1 MDFTTLP
8 PQLIYKKRKSLEEFT
23 NNNEI
28 NECLVDN
35 MLDIEYL
42 QSYNFK
48 ERVTTYLNAAYYICT
63 LILIDKHPEWS
74 LSKYYDIACCNQ
86 NNGVVSQAVTL
97 SIVKI
102 YLLHFDSDWQ
112 KKHKKLVEK
121 LDIFLDDHWVHK
133 NNPFFNDHSYMD
145 TFNLLNSSSVVTS
158 SISPSEFTLRP
169 IDQSAIDEMRVAH
182 FSWTTFTEY
191 YNYDI
196 MKDLVYNL
204 GKEKEG
210 MDILVKSLRHDA
222 EEFYSK
228 KSPVYES
235 IYNKLQEIEHD
246 IYLEY
251 IYPIN
256 ALRAADEMEEMRY
269 LDDVRPLKA
278 RIAELEKHVEL
289 LNKQLSEKEEASN
302 DDIDEIFDNNKKVQP
317 QSKINSQ
324 ANISDS
330 SSVDLRHQLT
340 EAKKTIEEQAQ
351 IINDLKESISEAQKR
366 TLLMSKKKDKREGIQ
381 IGLTR
386 EQWVIFGKYL
396 AEKLE
401 LKYTNKKQ
409 LAPILHALSG
419 WGEKSLS
426 NLMSAYMSEE
436 DEKYVASIFGLYSS
450 DVAKGIYKKWDETI
464 SPPWNIKKQQE

>member
-158 SISPSEFTLRP
+158 SI
-169 IDQSAIDEMRVAH
+169 
-182 FSWTTFTEY
+182 
-191 YNYDI
+191 
-196 MKDLVYNL
+196 
-204 GKEKEG
+204 
-210 MDILVKSLRHDA
+210 
-222 EEFYSK
+222 
-228 KSPVYES
+228 
-235 IYNKLQEIEHD
+235 
-246 IYLEY
+246 
-251 IYPIN
+251 
-256 ALRAADEMEEMRY
+256 
-269 LDDVRPLKA
+269 
-278 RIAELEKHVEL
+278 
-289 LNKQLSEKEEASN
+289 
-302 DDIDEIFDNNKKVQP
+302 
-317 QSKINSQ
+317 
-324 ANISDS
+324 
-330 SSVDLRHQLT
+330 
-340 EAKKTIEEQAQ
+340 
-351 IINDLKESISEAQKR
+351 
-366 TLLMSKKKDKREGIQ
+366 
-381 IGLTR
+381 
-386 EQWVIFGKYL
+386 
-396 AEKLE
+396 
-401 LKYTNKKQ
+401 
-409 LAPILHALSG
+409 
-419 WGEKSLS
+419 
-426 NLMSAYMSEE
+426 
-436 DEKYVASIFGLYSS
+436 
-450 DVAKGIYKKWDETI
+450 
-464 SPPWNIKKQQE
+464 